1 VKRLLQA
8 VPAGT
13 LLVGGGLAVL
23 GVASYVHIAVANH
36 SLDPA
41 GQASVSVMW
50 ALVFALGIGLFWP
63 IEQEV
68 GRLVAA
74 RSVRGDG
81 AGPVMST
88 AGLFTAGLLGLV
100 VAVLLVG
107 AQPIAD
113 QLFFGDRGMV
123 YALCGAFA
131 GLAAGYL
138 TRGILSGRG
147 RFGWY
152 GIQLGVDGG
161 LRIALAV
168 AFGLAGVHSPVAF
181 ALILSIAP
189 LVSVA
194 LTLPPVIRELHPGTP
209 AAFSA
214 VCRGIGLLLA
224 SSLLSQ
230 VIVNVGVINL
240 KLLSPDSNAAVTA
253 ALLSAL
259 ILARVPLFVF
269 ASLQA
274 SLLPALSRSV
284 TTGDIQGYR
293 RQLARALGVVG
304 LLGLAG
310 AVPAVLLGPWLVP
323 PLFGVDDV
331 LGRSDFAWLA
341 AGTLAYMAAIVV
353 GQAVIA
359 RGRHAV
365 QAVGWLVGTIVLIAV
380 TLGPGDVRTRVEVAF
395 AVGSLSVIP
404 VLAPFAWSRRMPA
417 VPPAPEPALA
427 AER

>member
-1 VKRLLQA
+1 VRRLLQA

-36 SLDPA
+36 SLDTS
-41 GQASVSVMW
+41 GQASVSVLW

-81 AGPVMST
+81 AGPVMRT

-100 VAVLLVG
+100 IAVLLAAAG
-107 AQPIAD
+107 PIAD
-113 QLFFGDRGMV
+113 RLFFGDRGMV

-161 LRIALAV
+161 LRIVLAAAL
-168 AFGLAGVHSPVAF
+168 GLAGVHSALAF

-189 LVSVA
+189 LVSVL
-194 LTLPPVIRELHPGTP
+194 LTLPPVIQELHPGTP
-209 AAFSA
+209 AAFSG
-214 VCRGIGLLLA
+214 VSRGIGLLLA

-240 KLLSPDSNAAVTA
+240 KLLSPDSEAAVTA

-274 SLLPALSRSV
+274 ALLPALSRAV
-284 TTGDIQGYR
+284 TSGDIHGYR

-304 LLGLAG
+304 LLGVAG
-310 AVPAVLLGPWLVP
+310 GVPAVLLGPLLVP
-323 PLFGVDDV
+323 PLFGVADV
-331 LGRSDFAWLA
+331 LDRSDFAWLA
-341 AGTLAYMAAIVV
+341 FGTLAYMAAIVV

-365 QAVGWLVGTIVLIAV
+365 QALGWLVGVVVLLAI
-380 TLGPGDVRTRVEVAF
+380 TFGPGDVRLRVEVAF
-395 AVGSLSVIP
+395 AVGSLAVIP
-404 VLAPFAWSRRMPA
+404 VLAPFAWSRRMPV
-417 VPPAPEPALA
+417 VPPAAEPALA